1 VAVEKKNKVKTWWQ
15 WRWQWKKNLVGVRIS
30 KKNWLAVEKKF
41 GILVVRVGSC
51 AGHDLLGG
59 ESR

>member
-1 VAVEKKNKVKTWWQ
+1 VAVEVAVEISKKM
-15 WRWQWKKNLVGVRIS
+15 VRIS